1 VRRFGLFCGILS
13 LLQLAPM
20 IALAQDFPN
29 LLDTRHDLAIYLRS
43 ASPDAGEDP
52 RCVFCHAPRSHSL
65 LPGLW
70 NEGQPDHLLVYPYDR
85 PSEELPAG
93 KPGGSSLMCL
103 GCHDGTIALGD
114 IVSRTESAEA
124 ARGETRTNFSDGH
137 PVSLPYEPGSGES
150 EMALESLDRLPEQV
164 RLDARGKIQCT
175 TCHDPHDDTNGNFL
189 VMENSDKTLCAAC
202 HKMTNWD
209 TSAHN
214 TASVVWNQQGPDPW
228 PFTNSRGT
236 VAEHGCA
243 NCHTPHTAG
252 DGRNLLNFSNEEDN
266 CLSCHNGNVART
278 DISAE
283 FNKVSHHP
291 VELTTGV
298 HEVDED
304 VFISPSDRHV
314 ECVDCHDPHSS
325 RKAEDGRGFAFVKD
339 IPGIDVDG
347 AETTHVVA
355 EFEMCFRC
363 HGSGPG
369 RRAMPTPRLHD
380 QSNVRLQFDTGNP
393 SFHPVVAPGNNPDV
407 PSLIAPLVEN
417 STIDCGDCHSSDAD
431 SRLGGQGPD
440 GPHGSVYPSLLV
452 RNYQTQD
459 RTPESPTAYALCYS
473 CHDRNSILAD
483 ESFGEHSLHVSDN
496 STPCSAC
503 HDPHG
508 ISFTQGGSESNSHL
522 INFDTSI
529 VFPNAGDELRF
540 EDRGSRA
547 GACFLACH
555 NNNHDGLSYE

>member
-1 VRRFGLFCGILS
+1 MIRTGPSRGILFW
-13 LLQLAPM
+13 LLLAP
-20 IALAQDFPN
+20 LLVSAQEYAG
-29 LLDTRHDLAIYLRS
+29 LEDTRHDLAVFLR
-43 ASPDAGEDP
+43 PVTGESGDDP

-65 LPGLW
+65 WL
-70 NEGQPDHLLVYPYDR
+70 GQWIDDQAENLLVYPYDR
-85 PSEELPAG
+85 PSEQTPAG
-93 KPGGSSLMCL
+93 RPDGASLTCL

-124 ARGETRTNFSDGH
+124 ARGDTRTNFSDGH
-137 PVSLPYEPGSGES
+137 PVSLFYEPGEGQGGN
-150 EMALESLDRLPEQV
+150 ALVSRDNLPEQV
-164 RLDARGKIQCT
+164 RLDDNGKLQCT
-175 TCHDPHDDTNGNFL
+175 TCHDPHDDTYGNFL
-189 VMENSDKTLCAAC
+189 VMEYSDKELCVAC
-202 HKMTNWD
+202 HRWPNWA

-214 TASVVWNQQGPDPW
+214 TAAVAWNRQGQDPW
-228 PFTNSRGT
+228 PFTTSRGT

-252 DGRNLLNFSNEEDN
+252 DGRNLLNFSAEEDN
-266 CLSCHNGNVART
+266 CLACHNGNVART
-278 DISAE
+278 DIAAD
-283 FNKVSHHP
+283 FNKVSRHP
-291 VELTTGV
+291 VEMTTGV
-298 HEVDED
+298 HEADED

-325 RKAEDGRGFAFVKD
+325 RRPKDGNRFALVTNM
-339 IPGIDVDG
+339 PGIDIDG
-347 AETTHVVA
+347 SETTNVVA

-369 RRAMPTPRLHD
+369 RKAMPTPRVHD

-393 SFHPVVAPGNNPDV
+393 SFHPIAGPGTNPDV
-407 PSLIAPLVEN
+407 PSLIAPLAEN
-417 STIDCGDCHSSDAD
+417 STIDCSDCHSSDTD
-431 SRLGGQGPD
+431 SRAGGQGPD
-440 GPHGSVYPSLLV
+440 GPHGSVFPSLLI
-452 RNYQTQD
+452 RSYQTQD

-483 ESFGEHSLHVSDN
+483 ESFSEHSLHVSGN
-496 STPCSAC
+496 SAPCSAC

-508 ISFTQGGSESNSHL
+508 ISFTQGDSASNTHL

-555 NNNHDGLSYE
+555 NTNHDGLSYD

>member
-1 VRRFGLFCGILS
+1 MGVS

-20 IALAQDFPN
+20 NVLAQDFPN
-29 LLDTRHDLAIYLRS
+29 LVDTRHDLAIYLPS
-43 ASPDAGEDP
+43 ASHDRDDNPQ
-52 RCVFCHAPRSHSL
+52 CVFCHAPRSHSL
-65 LPGLW
+65 SLGSW
-70 NEGQPDHLLVYPYDR
+70 IDDQPENILVYPYER
-85 PSEELPAG
+85 PPEESPPG
-93 KPGGSSLMCL
+93 KPDGSSLVCL

-137 PVSLPYEPGSGES
+137 PVSLPYEPVADESG
-150 EMALESLDRLPEQV
+150 MVLESRDRLPQQV

-175 TCHDPHDDTNGNFL
+175 TCHDPHDDTYGNFL
-189 VMENSDKTLCAAC
+189 VMEYSDRTLCVAC
-202 HKMTNWD
+202 HVMANWE

-214 TASVVWNQQGPDPW
+214 IASVEWNRQGPDPW
-228 PFTNSRGT
+228 PFTASRGT

-252 DGRNLLNFSNEEDN
+252 DGRNLLNFTNEEDN

-278 DISAE
+278 DIRAE
-283 FNKVSHHP
+283 LNKVSHHP

-298 HEVDED
+298 HETDED

-314 ECVDCHDPHSS
+314 ECVDCHDPHSA
-325 RKAEDGRGFAFVKD
+325 RKAQDGKGFAFVTEKS
-339 IPGIDVDG
+339 GIGVDG
-347 AETTHVVA
+347 AEATNVVT

-363 HGSGPG
+363 HGDGPG
-369 RRAMPTPRLHD
+369 RRAMPTPRQHD

-393 SFHPVVAPGNNPDV
+393 SFHPVVGPGNNSDV
-407 PSLIAPLVEN
+407 PSLIAPLAEN
-417 STIDCGDCHSSDAD
+417 STIDCSDCHSSDAD

-440 GPHGSVYPSLLV
+440 GPHGSIFPSLLV

-459 RTPESPTAYALCYS
+459 RTPESPTAYALCYT
-473 CHDRNSILAD
+473 CHDRNSILGD
-483 ESFGEHSLHVSDN
+483 ESFSEHSSHVSDN
-496 STPCSAC
+496 NTPCSAC

-508 ISFTQGGSESNSHL
+508 ISFTQGNSDSNSHL

-529 VFPNAGDELRF
+529 VFPNSVDELRF

-547 GACFLACH
+547 GACYLACH
-555 NNNHDGLSYE
+555 NSNHDGFSYE